1 VVVSDPFSDWNV
13 APLASAPGEDAAKV
27 DIEIEKVGPD
37 VHVYYTPVGDK
48 SRILLREKKGFAP
61 PTDAEHETW
70 WFGAMV
76 CGPLSESTEGT
87 VENWTFEP
95 ITGSHH

>member
-1 VVVSDPFSDWNV
+1 MVVSDPFSDWNV
-13 APLASAPGEDAAKV
+13 APLASAPGKDAAKV

-37 VHVYYTPVGDK
+37 VDK

>member
-1 VVVSDPFSDWNV
+1 MVVSDPFSDWNV
-13 APLASAPGEDAAKV
+13 APLASAPGKDAAKV

-37 VHVYYTPVGDK
+37 VHVYYTPAGDK

-87 VENWTFEP
+87 VESWTFEP
-95 ITGSHH
+95 ITDSQH